1 MSRRLAIAAVLTQGT
16 IQGTS
21 EVGDVQIAEFYKQL
35 VGAGTSVEPWAG
47 LQRPGEALQDRYSLL
62 SGTLLCIFMSVDNSG
77 CCVAQQNSPIVY
89 RLANADA
96 AGPSG
101 RIEERATALQSLQQ
115 AFATQPEVRK
125 AKPRE
130 EPKGIG
136 YAVSLP
142 GSGCA
147 ILLRHYLCTFTRNL
161 LPWCWIMFSDR
172 QHLSRLA
179 ACVAKKTCAHA
190 QLLAKAGWTGG
201 GLGAQEQ
208 GITTPLPAWHQ
219 KGRRGIGA
227 ASGQPPKPVSSA
239 VAAVPGQAQPGGPP
253 SIHTD
258 RPSS

>member
-1 MSRRLAIAAVLTQGT
+1 MPTFTRGGT

-21 EVGDVQIAEFYKQL
+21 EVEDVQIAEFYKQL

-47 LQRPGEALQDRYSLL
+47 LQRPGEELQD
-62 SGTLLCIFMSVDNSG
+62 
-77 CCVAQQNSPIVY
+77 

-136 YAVSLP
+136 YA
-142 GSGCA
+142 
-147 ILLRHYLCTFTRNL
+147 
-161 LPWCWIMFSDR
+161 
-172 QHLSRLA
+172 
-179 ACVAKKTCAHA
+179 
-190 QLLAKAGWTGG
+190 LLAKAGWTGG

-239 VAAVPGQAQPGGPP
+239 VAAVPGQAQPGRGRGREA
-253 SIHTD
+253 STQSLGVMQAEADDAAEKALARELYRAFNDSSGYSSTD
-258 RPSS
+258 TNPLLRKSKLSDSNPLL

>member
-1 MSRRLAIAAVLTQGT
+1 MLTQGT

-62 SGTLLCIFMSVDNSG
+62 SGSLLCIFMSVDNSG

-142 GSGCA
+142 GSGFA

-179 ACVAKKTCAHA
+179 ACVAKKSVPMRSCW
-190 QLLAKAGWTGG
+190 QKQDGQE
-201 GLGAQEQ
+201 GA
-208 GITTPLPAWHQ
+208 W
-219 KGRRGIGA
+219 GRRSR
-227 ASGQPPKPVSSA
+227 ASQPLSQHGTRRAA
-239 VAAVPGQAQPGGPP
+239 VALALRAVSHP
-253 SIHTD
+253 S
-258 RPSS
+258 R